1 MSIHLH
7 NIYGLGDS
15 VFNLILFFH
24 MKQYLEDHNITI
36 LYYAKTEYIH
46 QLNQFINSKNVI
58 LDSLSLKPDHS
69 IHLWIDDAIFKP
81 ITFGEYM
88 NHGRGRVDYN
98 RFYIAFFNHALKKIN
113 MDGFILHDIIYHD
126 HELIE
131 RLDRISDKYKQFDI
145 LILNSQPFSGQYNYN
160 KDRWNDHIQKM
171 NTAFKIVTTTKV
183 DGVLCTFDDKLSVK
197 DIAALSSRAKIV
209 IAINSGVFPGLLN
222 SYTISNVKH
231 FYIFDIRCFYSYPNF
246 TNLKNCI
253 TDITFDELK
262 QYI

>member
-24 MKQYLEDHNITI
+24 MKQYIEDHNITI

-69 IHLWIDDAIFKP
+69 IHLWIGNSFFKP

-98 RFYIAFFNHALKKIN
+98 GFYIAFFNHALKKIN
-113 MDGFILHDIIYHD
+113 MDDFILHDIIYHD

-160 KDRWNDHIQKM
+160 KNRWNDHIQKM

-183 DGVLCTFDDKLSVK
+183 DGVLCTFDDNLSVK
-197 DIAALSSRAKIV
+197 DIAALSTRAKIV
-209 IAINSGVFPGLLN
+209 IAINSGVVPGLLN

-231 FYIFDIRCFYSYPNF
+231 FYIFDISCFYSYPNF
-246 TNLKNCI
+246 TSLKNCI